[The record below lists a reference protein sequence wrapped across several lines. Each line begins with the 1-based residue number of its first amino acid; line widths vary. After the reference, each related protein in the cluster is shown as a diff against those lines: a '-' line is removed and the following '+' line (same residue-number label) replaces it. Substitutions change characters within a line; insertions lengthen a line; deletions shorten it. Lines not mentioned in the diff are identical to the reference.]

1 MIEDVLEAAR
11 LAPSGNNK
19 QPWKFMIIKDTKKLD
34 GLFYQDFVL
43 KAPVIIVCA
52 ADPTVYQKVEGW
64 DSEDD
69 VRAIRDL
76 SIATSQMV
84 LQATELGLGTCY
96 IGWVKKDKIKE
107 VLGIEKKYL
116 VPYVIT
122 LGYPDEEPDA
132 RPRKEDI
139 TF

>member
-1 MIEDVLEAAR
+1 MNQTIKDLKDRRSIRKYKKDPVPQEMIDDILEAAR

-19 QPWKFMIIKDTKKLD
+19 QPWKFMIVKDTKKLD

-43 KAPVIIVCA
+43 EAPVIIVCA
-52 ADPTVYQKVEGW
+52 CDPTVYQKVEGW
-64 DSEDD
+64 DSEND

-96 IGWVKKDKIKE
+96 VGWVKK
-107 VLGIEKKYL
+107 
-116 VPYVIT
+116 
-122 LGYPDEEPDA
+122 EES
-132 RPRKEDI
+132 
-139 TF
+139 TY